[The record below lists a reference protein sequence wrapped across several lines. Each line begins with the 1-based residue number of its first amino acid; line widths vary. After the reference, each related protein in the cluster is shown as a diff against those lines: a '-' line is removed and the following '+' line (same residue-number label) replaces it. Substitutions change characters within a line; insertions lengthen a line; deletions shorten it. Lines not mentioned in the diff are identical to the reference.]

1 MRGLRSLVLLVERLK
16 THLHQKQ
23 GVCPS
28 SQGRRLNPS
37 SSRELI
43 FPALITLEKLVK
55 EENLDKKEDCS
66 VTCLSLSLTE
76 TMDSPPIFLSSSV
89 YTMGVR
95 PGLEAVEVGGR
106 GGRVACRERV
116 KQGKVVRV

>member
-1 MRGLRSLVLLVERLK
+1 MGD
-16 THLHQKQ
+16 LHQKQ

-43 FPALITLEKLVK
+43 FPALIT
-55 EENLDKKEDCS
+55 
-66 VTCLSLSLTE
+66 CLSLSLTE
-76 TMDSPPIFLSSSV
+76 TMDSLPIFLSSSV

-116 KQGKVVRV
+116 RQGKVVRLPW